1 MSNLRLFSLAV
12 FAVTLGISGGATS
25 RRVVSLDEIFQTAE
39 QNSAT
44 LKASEA
50 AREEV
55 RRDISVARSQR
66 LPDINASLGVSYIG
80 DGFTTK
86 RDYSDYQRAPIPHL
100 GTDLGIAVQQP
111 VYAGGAISAGIEMA
125 RRKEEAAAL
134 GERLTRSSLRMRL
147 TGYYLDIYKQ
157 YNLRRVAE
165 SNLAAAR
172 KVLEEMEA
180 RYRQGTVLRND
191 ITRYELLVSDYELS
205 LTRINNTLAILN
217 NDLVTTA
224 GLEPGTVIIPDST
237 LLARALPREE
247 EQWWQE
253 RADANSP
260 QTALAQKAV
269 DMSLTAEK
277 LAGADRLP
285 QVSLRAG
292 WQMNGPILVEVPP
305 IDRNLSY
312 WFVGV
317 GVSYNLSS
325 LFKSN
330 KKLSKSRAATV
341 KSRCDLD
348 MARENLAMDIK
359 ADYLRYLEA
368 CDELSTRRKAVELA
382 TRNYNTTATR
392 FSADMALLTDML
404 DAAASRLDA
413 EQQLVGAQ
421 INIIYFYY
429 KLLST
434 SGTI

>member
-100 GTDLGIAVQQP
+100 CTDLGIAVQQP

>member
-1 MSNLRLFSLAV
+1 M
-12 FAVTLGISGGATS
+12 
-25 RRVVSLDEIFQTAE
+25 SLDEIFQTAE

-44 LKASEA
+44 LRASEA
-50 AREEV
+50 AREEA

-100 GTDLGIAVQQP
+100 GTDIGVAVQQP

-247 EQWWQE
+247 EQWWQK

-285 QVSLRAG
+285 QICLRAG

-330 KKLSKSRAATV
+330 KTLSKSRAATI

-404 DAAASRLDA
+404 DAAAARLDA

>member
-44 LKASEA
+44 LRASEA
-50 AREEV
+50 AREEA

-224 GLEPGTVIIPDST
+224 GLESGTVIIPDST

-330 KKLSKSRAATV
+330 KTLSKSRAATI

>member
-1 MSNLRLFSLAV
+1 MSNLRLFSLAA

>member
-12 FAVTLGISGGATS
+12 FAATLGISGGATS

-44 LKASEA
+44 LRASEA

-111 VYAGGAISAGIEMA
+111 VYAGGAICAGIEMA

-292 WQMNGPILVEVPP
+292 WQINGPILVEVPP

-330 KKLSKSRAATV
+330 KKLSKSRAATI

-392 FSADMALLTDML
+392 FSTDMALLTDML

>member
-44 LKASEA
+44 LRASEA
-50 AREEV
+50 AREEA

-86 RDYSDYQRAPIPHL
+86 RDYTDYQRAPIPHL
-100 GTDLGIAVQQP
+100 GTDLGITVHQP

-125 RRKEEAAAL
+125 RRKEEAATL

-330 KKLSKSRAATV
+330 KKLSKSRAATI